1 MMGNNLFSGCGPQHI
16 PAGAEDDLHG
26 DELEY
31 AKERKA
37 ALRVVAQASLL
48 CHRVQERLVSSETM
62 EKKDQSPVTV
72 ADFASQAYII
82 SELSK
87 EFPDYPFIAEED
99 SNDLKEN
106 KDLLNKV
113 LESVRTVHS
122 TMDEETL
129 LAAIDKVSLTP
140 KGK

>member
-1 MMGNNLFSGCGPQHI
+1 MFSGCGPQPI
-16 PAGAEDDLHG
+16 PANALEADLHP
-26 DELEY
+26 DDREF

-48 CHRVQERLVSSETM
+48 CHRVQERLVSTETM

-82 SELSK
+82 SELIK

-99 SNDLKEN
+99 SNDLKDN
-106 KDLLNKV
+106 KELLNKV
-113 LESVRTVHS
+113 LESVRTVKS
-122 TMDEETL
+122 TMDEESL
-129 LAAIDKVSLTP
+129 LVSIDKVL
-140 KGK
+140 

>member
-1 MMGNNLFSGCGPQHI
+1 MFSGCGPQHI
-16 PAGAEDDLHG
+16 PTNALEADLHP
-26 DELEY
+26 DDREF

-48 CHRVQERLVSSETM
+48 CHRVQERLVSTETM

-82 SELSK
+82 SELIK

-99 SNDLKEN
+99 SNDLKDN
-106 KDLLNKV
+106 KELLNKV
-113 LESVRTVHS
+113 LESVGTVKS
-122 TMDEETL
+122 TMDEESL
-129 LAAIDKVSLTP
+129 LVSIDKVL
-140 KGK
+140 